1 MTITGLSDMQTA
13 IDAALNDHLPGS
25 SELAPRLVE
34 AMRYAVLGSGK
45 HIRPLLTC
53 ATATSLGAPLDH
65 ALMPGCAVEFMH
77 AYSLIHDDLPSMDD
91 DDLRRGR
98 PSCHRAFDEATAIL
112 AGDALQALAFG
123 CVGNARGLSAA
134 TRIEMVAELALA
146 AGHAGMVGGQALDMA
161 ATGKTLELDQLRAMH
176 AAKTGALISV
186 SVRLGVLTASED
198 TAAGLDAFGQQLGLA
213 FQVVDD
219 LLDVTGTTKSLGKA
233 AGADSALGKSTF
245 PALLGLEGA
254 RNTVKTLHA
263 QALSSLAE
271 AGIDSGPLVEI
282 AGWIIERDN

>member
-1 MTITGLSDMQTA
+1 MPGLSEMQTA
-13 IDAALNDHLPGS
+13 IDSALNDHLPGS

-53 ATATSLGAPLDH
+53 ATATSLGASLDH
-65 ALMPGCAVEFMH
+65 ALTPGCAVEFLH

-112 AGDALQALAFG
+112 AGDALQALAFE
-123 CVGNARGLSAA
+123 CVIGAPGLSAE
-134 TRIEMVAELALA
+134 TRIEMAGALA
-146 AGHAGMVGGQALDMA
+146 RSVGHAGMVGGQALDIA
-161 ATGKTLELDQLRAMH
+161 ATGANLELDQLRSMH

-186 SVRLGVLTASED
+186 SVRLGVLIAGE
-198 TAAGLDAFGQQLGLA
+198 AAVPGLDAFGEHLGLA

-219 LLDVTGTTKSLGKA
+219 LLDVTGSTESLGKA
-233 AGADSALGKSTF
+233 AGADRVRGKSTF
-245 PALLGLEGA
+245 PALVGLEGA
-254 RNTVKTLHA
+254 RHTIKALHA
-263 QALSSLAE
+263 DALSSLAE
-271 AGIDSGPLVEI
+271 AGIHSGPLVDI
-282 AGWIIERDN
+282 AAWIIARET

>member
-1 MTITGLSDMQTA
+1 
-13 IDAALNDHLPGS
+13 
-25 SELAPRLVE
+25 
-34 AMRYAVLGSGK
+34 
-45 HIRPLLTC
+45 
-53 ATATSLGAPLDH
+53 
-65 ALMPGCAVEFMH
+65 MPGCAVEFMH
-77 AYSLIHDDLPSMDD
+77 AYSLIHDDLPAMDD

-112 AGDALQALAFG
+112 AGDALQALAFE
-123 CVGNARGLSAA
+123 CVGNARGLSAS
-134 TRIEMVAELALA
+134 TRIEMVAALASA

-186 SVRLGVLTASED
+186 SVRLGALIANED

-219 LLDVTGTTKSLGKA
+219 LLDVTGSTHSLGKA

-254 RNTVKTLHA
+254 RNTVKALHA

-271 AGIDSGPLVEI
+271 AGIDSGPLVDI